1 MEVIRNQEFL
11 LLSAEEVAKLLASDD
26 LNVPS
31 EEMIFQAS
39 TIFNTFNDHNFDDH
53 SCYCLFINCKP
64 L

>member
-39 TIFNTFNDHNFDDH
+39 IRFNTFNNNFDDH
-53 SCYCLFINCKP
+53 SFYCLFINCKP
-64 L
+64 S